1 MHYLGHLLSL
11 NRSTYRSFHLSHG
24 STTQADLTK
33 NRLVRAGKLTNA
45 LADEGVRWQQTADT
59 IQQQTNL
66 LVGDVFLSS
75 ACIAYYG
82 AFTGAYRSGSQLIR
96 HISPS
101 PNLSLSTSHLSLT

>member
-1 MHYLGHLLSL
+1 MAIRIWICCSCTEILPS
-11 NRSTYRSFHLSHG
+11 SHG
-24 STTQADLTK
+24 PSSPTQADLTK

-59 IQQQTNL
+59 IQQQTDL

-82 AFTGAYRSGSQLIR
+82 AFTGAYRSES
-96 HISPS
+96 
-101 PNLSLSTSHLSLT
+101 